1 MTPSA
6 DPTSVV
12 WRKASR
18 STATGNECVE
28 LTAMADLIAV
38 RDSKRP
44 GGRNVTMTRSVFTLL
59 VYGIRR
65 GHYDL

>member
-6 DPTSVV
+6 DPSSVV
-12 WRKASR
+12 WRKASK

-28 LTAMADLIAV
+28 LAAIADVIAV

-44 GGRNVTMTRSVFTLL
+44 AGRDVTMTRPAFTLL
-59 VYGIRR
+59 VNEIRR
-65 GHYDL
+65 GDYDL

>member
-6 DPTSVV
+6 DPSSVV
-12 WRKASR
+12 WRKASK

-28 LTAMADLIAV
+28 LVAMADVIAV

-44 GGRNVTMTRSVFTLL
+44 AGRDVTMTRSAFTLL
-59 VYGIRR
+59 VDEIRR
-65 GHYDL
+65 GDYDL